1 MHEKIKVQHLSRKA
15 MLYIRQS
22 SAYQVAN
29 NTESQRLQYGMRD
42 RLEQLGW
49 NQVEVIDE
57 DLGQSAAGTVVRSGF
72 ERLVAAVC
80 MGEVG
85 AVAARELSRFAR
97 NSREWQQLIEVC
109 RVVDTILIDNEQ
121 VYSPRIS
128 NDRLLLGLKGSLNE
142 YELDV
147 LRQRSLEARYAK
159 AKRGELLAAVPV
171 GFLKTEDQRYEL
183 DPNRQIQDRVRL
195 VFSKFF
201 ELGSVRQTLLWFLE
215 EELPLPTRNG
225 RGDLSWVTPRFGGIY
240 KILDNPAYAG
250 AYAFGKTEHGHRY
263 ENGVSKK
270 VARRRKRA
278 EWLTFIPNHHEGYI
292 SLEQYEQIRRMIDE
306 NCRGFEK
313 TGAVRRGPALLS
325 GLFRCQRC
333 GRKLTVAYSG
343 VKPNRFARYCC
354 VRGRLDIGEPN
365 CIAFGAT
372 VVDARISREILRVVQ
387 PTALEAA
394 RLAMEKMNEQA
405 DAVLAALQ
413 TDLQAAKYQ
422 ASRAQRQYD
431 SADPENRLVT
441 DELERRWNASL
452 KAVADLE
459 RRIHE
464 HQATHSQVTDQDWD
478 ELQSL
483 AADLETVW
491 ESESCDERLKKRI
504 LRTLIKEIV
513 VDLEEARGEIHLTIH
528 WHGGVH
534 TQLVVPRRKRGST
547 TRTSTDALDA
557 VRILTLI
564 ATDET
569 IAGVLNRNGL
579 RTGRD
584 NRFTRERI
592 VSLRNHHQIPV
603 HNPEERIKNGWMTLS
618 EAADYL
624 GVSSRTL
631 RLAAEAGEIPGR
643 HPLSDGP
650 WVFSRSDL
658 DAPPAQAIKRR
669 ADNRNRKAGAVPNP
683 KQENLDFSGT

>member
-1 MHEKIKVQHLSRKA
+1 MNDKIKPQHLGRKVV
-15 MLYIRQS
+15 LYIRQS

-29 NTESQRLQYGMRD
+29 NLESQRLQYGMRD
-42 RLEQLGW
+42 RLEQFGW
-49 NQVEVIDE
+49 NNIEVIDE
-57 DLGQSAAGTVVRSGF
+57 DLGQSASGSVVRSGF
-72 ERLVAAVC
+72 ERLVASVC

-121 VYSPRIS
+121 VYSPRVS

-142 YELDV
+142 YELDI

-159 AKRGELLAAVPV
+159 AKRGELLVAVPV
-171 GFLKTEDQRYEL
+171 GFLKTEEQRYEL
-183 DPNRQIQDRVRL
+183 DPNKQVQDRIRL

-215 EELPLPTRNG
+215 EELQIPTRNAKG
-225 RGDLSWVTPRFGGIY
+225 ELSWVTPRFGGIY

-250 AYAFGKTEHGHRY
+250 AYAYGRTEHGHRY
-263 ENGVSKK
+263 ENGTTKK
-270 VARRRKRA
+270 VARRRKRS

-292 SLEQYEQIRRMIDE
+292 SLEQYEQIRRMLDE
-306 NCRGFEK
+306 NCRSFQK

-325 GLFRCQRC
+325 GLFRCRRC

-354 VRGRLDIGEPN
+354 VRGHLDIGEPK
-365 CIAFGAT
+365 CIAFGAAI
-372 VVDARISREILRVVQ
+372 VDVKISQEILRVVQ
-387 PTALEAA
+387 PAALEAS

-413 TDLQAAKYQ
+413 TDLEAAKYQ

-431 SADPENRLVT
+431 AADPENRLVT
-441 DELERRWNASL
+441 DELERRWNAAL
-452 KAVADLE
+452 RAVADLE
-459 RRIHE
+459 LRIHE
-464 HQATHSQVTDQDWD
+464 HQASHSQVTGQEWD
-478 ELQSL
+478 ELQDL

-491 ESESCDERLKKRI
+491 ESQDCDERLKKRI

-513 VDLEEARGEIHLTIH
+513 VDLDEVKGEIHLTIH
-528 WHGGVH
+528 WNGGVH
-534 TQLVVPRRKRGST
+534 TNLVAPRRKRGSA
-547 TRTSTDALDA
+547 TRTSADAIEA

-564 ATDET
+564 ATDEM

-579 RTGRD
+579 RTGRG
-584 NRFTRERI
+584 NRFTKERI

-603 HNPEERIKNGWMTLS
+603 HNPDERIKNGWMTLH

-624 GVSSRTL
+624 GVSPRTL
-631 RLAAEAGEIPGR
+631 RIAAEADEIPGR
-643 HPLSDGP
+643 HPLKDGP
-650 WVFSRSDL
+650 WVFSRADL
-658 DAPPAQAIKRR
+658 DAAPAQAIKQR
-669 ADNRNRKAGAVPNP
+669 ARSRNRKEGAVPNS
-683 KQENLDFSGT
+683 KQQNLDFSGT

>member
-1 MHEKIKVQHLSRKA
+1 MSDKVKPQHLSRKA
-15 MLYIRQS
+15 VLYIRQS

-29 NTESQRLQYGMRD
+29 NLESQRLQYGMRD

-49 NQVEVIDE
+49 HNIEVIDE
-57 DLGQSAAGTVVRSGF
+57 DLGQSASGSVVRSGF

-121 VYSPRIS
+121 VYSPRVS

-142 YELDV
+142 YELEI

-159 AKRGELLAAVPV
+159 AKRGELLVAVPV

-183 DPNRQIQDRVRL
+183 DPNQQVQDRIRL

-215 EELPLPTRNG
+215 EELQIPTRNVKG
-225 RGDLSWVTPRFGGIY
+225 ELSWVTPRFGGVY

-250 AYAFGKTEHGHRY
+250 AYAYGRTEHGQRY

-270 VARRRKRA
+270 VARRRKRS
-278 EWLTFIPNHHEGYI
+278 EWLTFIPHHHEGYI
-292 SLEQYEQIRRMIDE
+292 SLEEYEQIRRILDE
-306 NCRGFEK
+306 NCRGFQK

-325 GLFRCQRC
+325 GLFRCRRC
-333 GRKLTVAYSG
+333 GRKLVVAYSG

-354 VRGRLDIGEPN
+354 ARGYLDIGEPK
-365 CIAFGAT
+365 CIAFGAA

-387 PTALEAA
+387 PAALEAS
-394 RLAMEKMNEQA
+394 RFAMEKMDEQA

-413 TDLQAAKYQ
+413 SDLQAAKYQ

-431 SADPENRLVT
+431 AADPENRLVT
-441 DELERRWNASL
+441 DELERRWNAAL
-452 KAVADLE
+452 RAVADLE
-459 RRIHE
+459 RRIRE
-464 HQATHSQVTDQDWD
+464 HQGSHPQRTDQEWN
-478 ELQSL
+478 ELQDL
-483 AADLETVW
+483 AADLEAVW
-491 ESESCDERLKKRI
+491 ESQHCDERLKKRI

-513 VDLEEARGEIHLTIH
+513 VDVDEAKGEIHLTIH

-534 TQLVVPRRKRGST
+534 TNLVTHRRKSGGT
-547 TRTSTDALDA
+547 TKTSVDAIEA

-564 ATDET
+564 STDEM

-579 RTGRD
+579 RTGRG

-592 VSLRNHHQIPV
+592 VTLRNRHQIAV
-603 HNPEERIKNGWMTLS
+603 HNSEERIKNGWMTLS

-624 GVSSRTL
+624 GVSPRTL
-631 RLAAEAGEIPGR
+631 RTAAEAGDIPGR
-643 HPLSDGP
+643 HPLKDGP
-650 WVFSRSDL
+650 WVFGRADL
-658 DAPPAQAIKRR
+658 DSATAQVIKQRASRR
-669 ADNRNRKAGAVPNP
+669 NQKGGAVPNS
-683 KQENLDFSGT
+683 KQKNLDFSGT

>member
-1 MHEKIKVQHLSRKA
+1 MNDKIKPQHLSRKA
-15 MLYIRQS
+15 VLYIRQS
-22 SAYQVAN
+22 STYQVAN
-29 NTESQRLQYGMRD
+29 NLESQRLQYGMREQ
-42 RLEQLGW
+42 LEQCGW
-49 NQVEVIDE
+49 NNIEVIDE
-57 DLGQSAAGTVVRSGF
+57 DLGQSASGSVVRSGF

-121 VYSPRIS
+121 VYSPRVS

-142 YELDV
+142 YELDI

-159 AKRGELLAAVPV
+159 AKRGELLIAVPV

-183 DPNRQIQDRVRL
+183 DPNKQVQERIQL

-215 EELPLPTRNG
+215 EELQLPRRSA
-225 RGDLSWVTPRFGGIY
+225 RGELSWVTPRFGGVY

-250 AYAFGKTEHGHRY
+250 AYAFGKNEHGHRY
-263 ENGVSKK
+263 ESGVSKK
-270 VARRRKRA
+270 VARRRKRS
-278 EWLTFIPNHHEGYI
+278 EWLTFIPNHHAGYI
-292 SLEQYEQIRRMIDE
+292 SLEQYEEIRRMMHE
-306 NCRGFEK
+306 NHRGFQK

-325 GLFRCQRC
+325 GLFRCRRC

-354 VRGRLDIGEPN
+354 VRGHLDIGEPK

-372 VVDARISREILRVVQ
+372 VVDARISQEILRVVQ
-387 PTALEAA
+387 PAALEAS
-394 RLAMEKMNEQA
+394 RLAMEKMSDQA
-405 DAVLAALQ
+405 GAVLAALQ

-431 SADPENRLVT
+431 AADPEHRLVT
-441 DELERRWNASL
+441 DELERRWNAAL
-452 KAVADLE
+452 TAVADLE
-459 RRIHE
+459 LRIHE
-464 HQATHSQVTDQDWD
+464 HQASHSQVTGQKSD
-478 ELQSL
+478 ELQDL

-491 ESESCDERLKKRI
+491 ESPHCDERLKKRI
-504 LRTLIKEIV
+504 LRTLLKEIV
-513 VDLEEARGEIHLTIH
+513 VDLDEGKGEIHLTLH
-528 WHGGVH
+528 WQGGVH
-534 TQLVVPRRKRGST
+534 TELVVPRRKRGSA
-547 TRTSTDALDA
+547 TRTSADAIEA
-557 VRILTLI
+557 VRVLTLI
-564 ATDET
+564 ATDKT

-579 RTGRD
+579 RTGRA

-603 HNPEERIKNGWMTLS
+603 HDPEERSKKGWMNLS

-624 GVSSRTL
+624 SVSPRTL
-631 RLAAEAGEIPGR
+631 RIAAESGEIPSR
-643 HPLSDGP
+643 HPLNDGP
-650 WVFSRSDL
+650 WIFSRIDL
-658 DAPPAQAIKRR
+658 DAAPAQAIKQR
-669 ADNRNRKAGAVPNP
+669 AKNRNRKKATVPTS
-683 KQENLDFSGT
+683 KQRNLEF

>member
-1 MHEKIKVQHLSRKA
+1 MNDKIKPQHLTRKA
-15 MLYIRQS
+15 VLYVRQS

-29 NTESQRLQYGMRD
+29 NLESQKLQYGMRD

-49 NQVEVIDE
+49 NNIEVIDE
-57 DLGQSAAGTVVRSGF
+57 DLGQSASGSVVRNGF

-121 VYSPRIS
+121 VYSPRVS

-159 AKRGELLAAVPV
+159 AKRGELLVAVPV

-183 DPNRQIQDRVRL
+183 DPDGQVQERIRL

-215 EELPLPTRNG
+215 EDLQVPRRNAKG
-225 RGDLSWVTPRFGGIY
+225 ELSWVTPRFGSVY

-250 AYAFGKTEHGHRY
+250 AYAFGRTEHGHRY
-263 ENGVSKK
+263 EGGVSKK
-270 VARRRKRA
+270 VARRRKQS

-306 NCRGFEK
+306 NYRGSQK

-325 GLFRCQRC
+325 GLFRCRRC
-333 GRKLTVAYSG
+333 GRKLAVAYSG
-343 VKPNRFARYCC
+343 TKPNHFARYCC
-354 VRGRLDIGEPN
+354 VRGYLDIGEPK
-365 CIAFGAT
+365 CIAFGAA
-372 VVDARISREILRVVQ
+372 VVDVKISQEILRVVQ
-387 PTALEAA
+387 PAALEAS

-405 DAVLAALQ
+405 DAVFMALH

-422 ASRAQRQYD
+422 ACRAQRQYD
-431 SADPENRLVT
+431 AADPENRLVT
-441 DELERRWNASL
+441 DELERRWNAAL
-452 KAVADLE
+452 RAVTDLE
-459 RRIHE
+459 LRIRKHQDSYS
-464 HQATHSQVTDQDWD
+464 QATDGEWD
-478 ELQSL
+478 GLQEL
-483 AADLETVW
+483 AVNLETVW
-491 ESESCDERLKKRI
+491 ESQHCDERLKKRI
-504 LRTLIKEIV
+504 LRALIKEIV
-513 VDLEEARGEIHLTIH
+513 VDLDGVKDEILLTIH
-528 WHGGVH
+528 WRGGVH
-534 TQLVVPRRKRGST
+534 TNIVVPRRKRGNA
-547 TRTSTDALDA
+547 TRTSEDSIEA
-557 VRILTLI
+557 VRILSLI
-564 ATDET
+564 ATDEM
-569 IAGVLNRNGL
+569 IAGVLNRNGH
-579 RTGRD
+579 RTGRG

-592 VSLRNHHQIPV
+592 VSLRNQHRIPV
-603 HNPEERIKNGWMTLS
+603 HNPDERIKNGWMTLS

-624 GVSSRTL
+624 GVSPRTL
-631 RLAAEAGEIPGR
+631 RIAAESGEIPGR
-643 HPLSDGP
+643 HPMNDGP
-650 WVFSRSDL
+650 WVFSRADL
-658 DAPPAQAIKRR
+658 DAEPAQAIKKRARR
-669 ADNRNRKAGAVPNP
+669 RNRKGAVPDS
-683 KQENLDFSGT
+683 KQKNLDFSGT

>member
-1 MHEKIKVQHLSRKA
+1 MHDKIKAHHLSRKA
-15 MLYIRQS
+15 VLYIRQS

-49 NQVEVIDE
+49 HQIDVIDE
-57 DLGQSAAGTVVRSGF
+57 DLGQSASGAVVRNGF

-109 RVVDTILIDNEQ
+109 RVVDTILIDVDQ
-121 VYSPRIS
+121 VYSPRVS

-142 YELDV
+142 YELEI

-159 AKRGELLAAVPV
+159 AKRGELLVAVPV

-183 DPNRQIQDRVRL
+183 DPNKQVQDRIRL

-201 ELGSVRQTLLWFLE
+201 ELGSARQTLMWFLE
-215 EELPLPTRNG
+215 EELQIPTRNG
-225 RGDLSWVTPRFGGIY
+225 KGELRWVTPRFGGIH

-250 AYAFGKTEHGHRY
+250 VYAYGRTEHGHRY
-263 ENGVSKK
+263 VNGTAKK
-270 VARRRKRA
+270 TARRRKRS
-278 EWLTFIPNHHEGYI
+278 EWLTFIPNHHDGYI
-292 SLEQYEQIRRMIDE
+292 SLEQYEQTRRILDE
-306 NCRGFEK
+306 NCRGYEK
-313 TGAVRRGPALLS
+313 SGAVRRGSALLS

-343 VKPNRFARYCC
+343 AKPNRFPRYCC
-354 VRGRLDIGEPN
+354 IRGHLDIGEPK
-365 CIAFGAT
+365 CIAFGAAA
-372 VVDARISREILRVVQ
+372 VDARISREILRVVE
-387 PTALEAA
+387 PAALDAS

-405 DAVLAALQ
+405 DAVMAALQ

-431 SADPENRLVT
+431 AADPENRLVT
-441 DELERRWNASL
+441 DELERRWNMSL
-452 KAVADLE
+452 KAVTELE
-459 RRIHE
+459 RRIQE
-464 HQATHSQVTDQDWD
+464 HHSSHSQGTRQELD
-478 ELQSL
+478 ELQDL
-483 AADLETVW
+483 ALDLEAVW
-491 ESESCDERLKKRI
+491 ESQQCDERLKKRI
-504 LRTLIKEIV
+504 LRTLIREIV
-513 VDLEEARGEIHLTIH
+513 VDLDEAKGEIHLTIH

-534 TQLVVPRRKRGST
+534 TNLVAPRRKRGSS
-547 TRTSTDALDA
+547 TRTSTDVIEA

-564 ATDET
+564 APDEL
-569 IAGVLNRNGL
+569 IAGMLNRNGL
-579 RTGRD
+579 QTGRG

-592 VSLRNHHQIPV
+592 TSLRSHHQIPN
-603 HNPEERIKNGWMTLS
+603 HNPEERVKNGWMTLG

-624 GVSSRTL
+624 NVSPRTL
-631 RLAAEAGEIPGR
+631 RIAAEAGEIPSR
-643 HPLSDGP
+643 HPLKDGP
-650 WVFSRSDL
+650 WIFSRGDL
-658 DAPPAQAIKRR
+658 ESPSAQAIKRR
-669 ADNRNRKAGAVPNP
+669 VENRNRKGAAIPNP
-683 KQENLDFSGT
+683 KQRNLDFSGK